1 MIKGE
6 EMKSFLKK
14 FLVTLSVTVVFA
26 YGIYTIAEQQI
37 ELNKIAEEKEK
48 YMTLCED
55 EEMKYEKLLQTKEN
69 INSDEYIEEVAREK
83 LGLVM
88 PYEIIFVDASF

>member
-1 MIKGE
+1 
-6 EMKSFLKK
+6 MKNFLKK
-14 FLVTLSVTVVFA
+14 FLVTLAVTVVFA
-26 YGIYTIAEQQI
+26 YGMYTIVEQQI
-37 ELNKIAEEKEK
+37 ELNKIAEEKEQYK
-48 YMTLCED
+48 ILCED